1 MPFSIRASFRLPVQ
15 SLVTIAILY
24 LMHTPVHAGL
34 CMRPVVQKDSP
45 YLRGTSRHLD
55 CRLWLRNEPTTES
68 AEPPHT

>member
-1 MPFSIRASFRLPVQ
+1 MPFSSRSSFRLPVQ

-45 YLRGTSRHLD
+45 YKYILSLTDALSD
-55 CRLWLRNEPTTES
+55 SKS
-68 AEPPHT
+68 AHGP